1 MPITHTIGHRRY
13 QFADLRTLLAKA
25 SPLRSGDQLAG
36 VAALDASER
45 IAAQMALADVPLCT
59 FLHEAVVPYESDEVT
74 RLIFDSHD
82 ATAFAPV
89 SHLTVGEL
97 RNWLL
102 SDHASSATL
111 TTVAPGLTP
120 EMVAAVSK
128 LCRLQDLALIAS
140 KCEVVTRFRNTLGL
154 PQRLATRLQ
163 PNHPTDDLAGI
174 AASLLD
180 GLLLGSGDAVIGI
193 NPASDNVPQVVRLL
207 QMLGDVIDRYGIPTQ
222 SCVLTHVTNTL
233 QAIER
238 GAPVDLVF
246 QSIGG
251 TEATNRS
258 FGISLALLAEAREA
272 AVSLQRGTLFGD
284 GQRGDHVMYF
294 ETGQG
299 SALSANAHHGCD
311 QQTLEARAY
320 AVARHFKPLLVN
332 TVVGFIGPEY
342 LFNGK
347 QITRAG
353 LEDHF
358 CGKLLGLPMG
368 CDVCYTNHAE
378 ADGDDMDALMLMLG
392 AAGCNFIMGV
402 PGSDDIM
409 LNYQSTSFHDAL
421 VLRRLLGLRAAPEF
435 EAWQQAMGITTAGD
449 VLRLAD
455 PLPATF
461 ASAVGSVGS
470 P

>member
-45 IAAQMALADVPLCT
+45 IAAQMALADVPLRT

-128 LCRLQDLALIAS
+128 LCRLQDLALIAR
-140 KCEVVTRFRNTLGL
+140 KCEVVTRFRSTLGL

-402 PGSDDIM
+402 PGSDDVM